1 MTRERLARI
10 RALSLELAEL
20 TGAELR
26 EQEGAEAPPPPKQ
39 PRIDDL
45 ARARARRGL
54 KRMGRLPDGR

>member
-26 EQEGAEAPPPPKQ
+26 DRDTLAGPPPA
-39 PRIDDL
+39 PRKVTPIEK
-45 ARARARRGL
+45 ARADRIARRL
-54 KRMGRLPDGR
+54 RR